1 MRSCGSSLNRD
12 TVKEEVDEGSSNIS
26 KIIVCFTIP
35 TQSLPPTPFPPPWS
49 LRFERGRQAGGRR
62 YELLPAA
69 AALLSLVGAA
79 RPQIV
84 QQDLLGVAILQ
95 EEDDGRRLGEQ
106 PGWQFNNLCTAN
118 VYKIKWIRRSSNCE
132 W

>member
-26 KIIVCFTIP
+26 KIIVCSTIP

-49 LRFERGRQAGGRR
+49 LRERGRQTGGRR

-69 AALLSLVGAA
+69 AALLSLVGSA
-79 RPQIV
+79 RP
-84 QQDLLGVAILQ
+84 
-95 EEDDGRRLGEQ
+95 
-106 PGWQFNNLCTAN
+106 
-118 VYKIKWIRRSSNCE
+118 
-132 W
+132 